1 MSLFRAETR
10 RLTKRRFSRWLVI
23 GTLVLLALIA
33 GGTFLSNE
41 AVGPE
46 QIAAAQ
52 AEADRQYQDSVRF
65 AEQEMQRC
73 LAAPGTADA
82 ANYPADCAQMY
93 QPTPEDFRPEYYM
106 PATFS
111 FKENFGDVL
120 TAFVAIF
127 ALMGFVI
134 GASYVGAEWTSGGM
148 MNLLLWRPKRLQVL
162 GTKLA
167 VLLATMAVLS
177 VVVAAAWTAIF
188 LAVAKLRGNTN
199 GMTSGAWQSIALSEV
214 RGVVLILAAT
224 AVGFGLA
231 SIGRHTALAL
241 GVAAGVVVILQ
252 FGLYLV
258 LSMAKVP
265 FAEVLLLPV
274 WAIAWMNKEIKLEN
288 TASCDFS
295 STQGCRPETL
305 TLTWPM
311 AGGLLAIIFVL
322 VVGAALWTMR
332 SRDVA

>member
-1 MSLFRAETR
+1 VSLARAEVR
-10 RLTKRRFSRWLVI
+10 RLTKRRFTRWLVI

-41 AVGPE
+41 AVGP
-46 QIAAAQ
+46 AQ
-52 AEADRQYQDSVRF
+52 LAEARAEADRQYQQATVS
-65 AEQEMQRC
+65 AQAEMQRC

-82 ANYPADCAQMY
+82 GNYPSDCSQMY

-106 PATFS
+106 ASTFT
-111 FKENFGDVL
+111 FKEKFGDVL
-120 TAFVAIF
+120 GAFVAIF

-162 GTKLA
+162 GTKLG
-167 VLLATMAVLS
+167 VLLASMAALS
-177 VVVAAAWTAIF
+177 VVGVAAWTGIF
-188 LAVAKLRGNTN
+188 LLIAKLRGNTE
-199 GMTSGAWQSIALSEV
+199 GMTSGTWQSIALTEL
-214 RGVVLILAAT
+214 RGLVVILVAT
-224 AVGFGLA
+224 AIGFGLA

-258 LSMAKVP
+258 LSLAKVP
-265 FAEVLLLPV
+265 FAEAVLLPI
-274 WAIAWMNKEIKLEN
+274 WAIAWMEKEVELEN
-288 TASCDFS
+288 FNSCDFS
-295 STQGCRPETL
+295 ATQGCQPETL
-305 TLTWPM
+305 TLTWPA
-311 AGGLLAIIFVL
+311 AGGLLTILFVL